1 MVTGFRA
8 PFPFA
13 GGKSRAAHLVWQA
26 LGNPRVYVEPF
37 AGSLATLLARPDAPA
52 IETVN
57 DRDGLIA
64 NVWRAID
71 RKPLEVARHANH
83 PISEVDLHAWHN
95 TLVRAARDGK
105 LAARLER
112 NPRWCSP
119 ELAGRWI
126 WGASQWIGGGWCA
139 DRSKPHRG
147 HPAISHAS
155 HGVHSNA
162 AHLPRK
168 IPLLSSAGTGVQR
181 RTLPDVCALGGKGV
195 HGALVDLSSLDVW
208 FLALSERL
216 RRVRIVCGDFERVL
230 SESALYCEGS
240 SVAGVFL
247 DPPYSHDKRD
257 PDLYA
262 HDDGTASRRAREWAL
277 ANGDNPAR
285 RIVLAGLEGEHE
297 MPASWRCV
305 AWKGAPGL
313 GRVSGNRHRERL
325 WMSPACLRVGE
336 QQGLFDRVEA
346 S

>member
-1 MVTGFRA
+1 MNNLRA
-8 PFPFA
+8 PFPYA

-26 LGNPRVYVEPF
+26 LGNPRVFVEPF
-37 AGSLATLLARPDAPA
+37 AGSLACLLARPDAPA

-57 DRDGLIA
+57 DRDGLVA
-64 NVWRAID
+64 NVWRSID

-95 TLVRAARDGK
+95 TLVHAARDGK

-112 NPRWCSP
+112 NPRWCNA

-139 DRSKPHRG
+139 DRARPHRG

-155 HGVHSNA
+155 HV
-162 AHLPRK
+162 PRK
-168 IPLLSSAGTGVQR
+168 RPNLSTAGTGVQR
-181 RTLPDVCALGGKGV
+181 QLPDICALGGKGM
-195 HGALVDLSSLDVW
+195 HGTSVDLSALDVW

-230 SESALYCEGS
+230 SDSALYCEGKN
-240 SVAGVFL
+240 VAGVFL
-247 DPPYSHDKRD
+247 DPPYAHDVRD
-257 PDLYA
+257 PNLYA
-262 HDDGTASRRAREWAL
+262 HDDATASTRAREWAI

-297 MPASWRCV
+297 MPASWRCI

-325 WMSPACLRVGE
+325 WLSPACLRVGE

-346 S
+346 ACNG